1 MEISQDV
8 APAKPMSM
16 SMPRMIALAM
26 AFFTTAVITTS
37 VAVLFAGDARVV
49 GTALTGI

>member
-8 APAKPMSM
+8 APAKPMP
-16 SMPRMIALAM
+16 MPRMIALAM